1 MHNDG
6 MFIIAS
12 YYVLTYVWYGNTY
25 HTACKLGQYGRCTEK
40 AHASTEAKLTTEERR
55 RSRPS
60 FPVG

>member
-12 YYVLTYVWYGNTY
+12 YYVLTYGMVIHMY
-25 HTACKLGQYGRCTEK
+25 HTACKLGQYYGRCTEK
-40 AHASTEAKLTTEERR
+40 AHASTEAKLTTEERS
-55 RSRPS
+55 RSS